1 MELRLLRRPNLVK
14 LEGRQIGGT
23 KDHEVKGFARIY
35 LHVSIDMRVG
45 WSWPARDGL
54 VYWVYLGLRY
64 AHVNHT
70 VYVRTVRRQRGS
82 RSMDCFCCKIR
93 DPGL

>member
-54 VYWVYLGLRY
+54 VYLGYAISHRLR
-64 AHVNHT
+64 T
-70 VYVRTVRRQRGS
+70 RQRGS

>member
-45 WSWPARDGL
+45 WPARDGL
-54 VYWVYLGLRY
+54 VYLGY
-64 AHVNHT
+64 AICT
-70 VYVRTVRRQRGS
+70 W
-82 RSMDCFCCKIR
+82 
-93 DPGL
+93 GLA